1 MMGVVEANADFS
13 GSWVEKGGGTWGGGL
28 QESLGQWP
36 CSGVAAGGVGACTR
50 QGTWGKLDRM
60 KWWGRRPQPEPLL
73 SLCSRSWVLAAG
85 DRAGKGHVKTHD
97 GR

>member
-1 MMGVVEANADFS
+1 MGWRFTGEPGA
-13 GSWVEKGGGTWGGGL
+13 
-28 QESLGQWP
+28 
-36 CSGVAAGGVGACTR
+36 VALLWCCGWGVGACTR